1 MFLGHYGVALAA
13 KKVAPR
19 VSLGTLILSTQLADL
34 LWPVF
39 LLLGLEHVRIDPGNT
54 TVTPLDFTDYPIT
67 HSLAGS
73 LAWSVL
79 LGVVYFLLRRHP
91 RGAWVVGIGVFSH
104 WVLDLLVHRPDL
116 PLLPGSAARVGL
128 GLWNSL
134 PVTLV
139 LEFGLLL
146 AGVLLYTGAT
156 TPTDRTGRVALWAL
170 VGLLA
175 LIYLAN
181 VFGPPPPGETV
192 IAYAGLAGWL
202 FVPWGYWIDRHRT
215 ARTA

>member
-19 VSLGTLILSTQLADL
+19 VSLGTLILSTQFADL
-34 LWPVF
+34 LWPIF
-39 LLLGLEHVRIDPGNT
+39 LLLGLEHVRIDPRNT
-54 TVTPLDFTDYPIT
+54 AVTPLDFYDYPIT

-79 LGVVYFLLRRHP
+79 LGVVYFLLRRYP
-91 RGAWVVGIGVFSH
+91 RGAWVVGISVFSH
-104 WVLDLLVHRPDL
+104 WILDLLVHRPDL
-116 PLLPGSAARVGL
+116 PLLPGGATRVGL

-139 LEFGLLL
+139 LEFGLMLVGLL
-146 AGVLLYTGAT
+146 IYTRVT
-156 TPTDRTGRVALWAL
+156 TPTDRIGRIALWAL

-175 LIYLAN
+175 VIYLAN
-181 VFGPPPPGETV
+181 VFGPPPPSETV
-192 IAYAGLAGWL
+192 IAYAGVAGWL
-202 FVPWGYWIDRHRT
+202 FVPWGYWIDRHRA
-215 ARTA
+215 AR